1 MTGYRISA
9 LCLALALPALA
20 ASAPVAKPQPATLRM
35 PDMPLHDPW
44 IVADRATRTYHLYT
58 RNEPAMSGDPRIG
71 IMAYTSNDLSDWSR
85 PRIVAVMPTT
95 GWANDGAWAPE
106 VHRWHGRWYLFATY
120 HNESAALKVQGV
132 RKLHRRGTTL
142 AVADRLVGPFVPVRN
157 AEPVVDRETMT
168 LDGTLYIDPAKR
180 PWMVYAH
187 EWVQTGDGTIEAVP
201 LDDRLAAS
209 GPPRVLF
216 HASAAPWS
224 DGKPQAEGDVIR
236 VTDGPE
242 LFRTRTGRLLML
254 WSSYDRTGYV
264 QGLARSRSGTLAG
277 PWEQL
282 DPLVRRDSGH
292 GMLFR
297 RFDGTLMMVLHRP
310 FQNARGKLYVMRDTG
325 DRVAIVRE
333 ATDLDGEI
341 DPTHP

>member
-20 ASAPVAKPQPATLRM
+20 SSAPVAKPQPATLRM

-71 IMAYTSNDLSDWSR
+71 IMAYTSRNLRDWSR

-106 VHRWHGRWYLFATY
+106 VHRWRGRWYLFATY
-120 HNESAALKVQGV
+120 HNESAALKMQGV

-209 GPPRVLF
+209 GPPRLLF

-310 FQNARGKLYVMRDTG
+310 FQNARGKLYAMRDTG
-325 DRVAIVRE
+325 DRVGIVRE
-333 ATDLDGEI
+333 ETDLDGET

>member
-1 MTGYRISA
+1 M
-9 LCLALALPALA
+9 
-20 ASAPVAKPQPATLRM
+20 LRM

-58 RNEPAMSGDPRIG
+58 RNEPKMSGDPRIG
-71 IMAYTSNDLSDWSR
+71 IMAYTSRNLRDWSR
-85 PRIVAVMPTT
+85 PRIVSVIPPG

-106 VHRWHGRWYLFATY
+106 VHWWRGRWYLFATY
-120 HNESAALKVQGV
+120 HNESAALKTQGV

-142 AVADRLVGPFVPVRN
+142 AVADRLDGPFLPVRD
-157 AEPVVDRETMT
+157 AEPVVDPETMT
-168 LDGTLYIDPAKR
+168 LDGTLYVDPAKR
-180 PWMVYAH
+180 PWLVYAH

-201 LDDRLAAS
+201 LNDRLAAS

-216 HASAAPWS
+216 HASAAPWA

-277 PWEQL
+277 PWQQL
-282 DPLVRRDSGH
+282 EPLVRRDSGH

-310 FQNARGKLYVMRDTG
+310 FKNARGKLYVMRDTG

-333 ATDLDGEI
+333 ATDLDGETA
-341 DPTHP
+341 PTHR

>member
-1 MTGYRISA
+1 MTRYRPLA
-9 LCLALALPALA
+9 LVLALALPALA
-20 ASAPVAKPQPATLRM
+20 SSAPLARPQPATLRM

-58 RNEPAMSGDPRIG
+58 RNEPRMSGDPRIG
-71 IMAYTSNDLSDWSR
+71 IMAYTSRNLRDWSR
-85 PRIVAVMPTT
+85 PRIVSVIPPG

-106 VHRWHGRWYLFATY
+106 VHRWRGRWYLFATY

-142 AVADRLVGPFVPVRN
+142 AVADSLDGPFVSVRN

-168 LDGTLYIDPAKR
+168 LDGTLYVDPAKR
-180 PWMVYAH
+180 PWMIYAH

-201 LDDRLAAS
+201 LNDRLAAS

-216 HASAAPWS
+216 HASAAPWA

-264 QGLARSRSGTLAG
+264 QGLARSRSETLGG

-282 DPLVRRDSGH
+282 KPLVRRDSGH

-310 FQNARGKLYVMRDTG
+310 FKNARGKLYVMRDTG

-333 ATDLDGEI
+333 ATDFDGET
-341 DPTHP
+341 DPTHR